1 MSQDIT
7 TPIITYI
14 PTPTVDLSSVTP
26 IINSAESVLNS
37 ALSVYETATDKV
49 TTLSLANIIQQAQAT
64 LSYYGELEAYA
75 TATNEADKASIASA
89 AATASAVMKE
99 LFDSRAYLSGKN
111 PSLGGNSALIA
122 VFAVFFIIHFLY
134 GGYVR
139 QWWFMISWSMGLI
152 LEVIGYVGR
161 VWLSKNIN
169 SFNAYVMQLVCVTIA
184 PCFLMAGIYFILAQV
199 TVIIGLKYSLLK
211 PMWYSN
217 FFIFCD
223 VTSIVIQAVG
233 GAIAAVDL
241 GNFESTDT
249 GAHIMVAGLAFQVF
263 SMGLFQFFWYLFL
276 FKAYRDYKKNGSQNF
291 PPRYALIRSEKL
303 FIPFLVAVSLSVIF
317 VFVRSI
323 YRLIELAEGFSS
335 ILAVDE
341 IYFMIL
347 EALMMCLAV
356 LSLTLIHPGYVY
368 GRRSKIVVKGHVMY
382 RYEEGL
388 DTESERGFSDYEEEH
403 GFSSGDEQ
411 DDLKAKAN
419 IKTSKFKKMFSFKK
433 TQNSENLEK
442 SEDVREEIN

>member
-1 MSQDIT
+1 
-7 TPIITYI
+7 
-14 PTPTVDLSSVTP
+14 
-26 IINSAESVLNS
+26 
-37 ALSVYETATDKV
+37 
-49 TTLSLANIIQQAQAT
+49 
-64 LSYYGELEAYA
+64 
-75 TATNEADKASIASA
+75 
-89 AATASAVMKE
+89 
-99 LFDSRAYLSGKN
+99 
-111 PSLGGNSALIA
+111 
-122 VFAVFFIIHFLY
+122 
-134 GGYVR
+134 
-139 QWWFMISWSMGLI
+139 
-152 LEVIGYVGR
+152 
-161 VWLSKNIN
+161 
-169 SFNAYVMQLVCVTIA
+169 
-184 PCFLMAGIYFILAQV
+184 
-199 TVIIGLKYSLLK
+199 
-211 PMWYSN
+211 MWYSN

-382 RYEEGL
+382 RYEEG
-388 DTESERGFSDYEEEH
+388 
-403 GFSSGDEQ
+403 
-411 DDLKAKAN
+411 
-419 IKTSKFKKMFSFKK
+419 
-433 TQNSENLEK
+433 
-442 SEDVREEIN
+442 

>member
-7 TPIITYI
+7 TPIITFI
-14 PTPTVDLSSVTP
+14 PTPSVDLSSVTP

-37 ALSVYETATDKV
+37 ALSVYETATQKV

-64 LSYYGELEAYA
+64 LSYYNELEAYA
-75 TATNEADKASIASA
+75 TATNEAEKASIASA
-89 AATASAVMKE
+89 AATASAVMKD
-99 LFDSRAYLSGKN
+99 LFDSRAYLNGNN
-111 PSLGGNSALIA
+111 PSLAGNAVLIG
-122 VFAVFFIIHFLY
+122 VFSIFFGIHFLY
-134 GGYVR
+134 GFYVR
-139 QWWFMISWSMGLI
+139 QWWFMCSWSMGLI
-152 LEVIGYVGR
+152 LEIIGYAGR
-161 VWLSKNIN
+161 VWLSKNIE

-211 PMWYSN
+211 PMWYAN
-217 FFIFCD
+217 LFIFCD

-233 GAIAAVDL
+233 GGIAAVDL
-241 GNFESTDT
+241 GNYGSTDK

-263 SMGLFQFFWYLFL
+263 SMALFQVFWYLFL
-276 FKAYRDYKKNGSQNF
+276 FTAYRDYKQNGSKNF
-291 PPRYALIRSEKL
+291 PPRYALIRGEKL
-303 FIPFLVAVSLSVIF
+303 FVPFLVAVSLSVIF

-335 ILAVDE
+335 TLAVDE

-356 LSLTLIHPGYVY
+356 LALTLIHPGYVY
-368 GRRSKIVVKGHVMY
+368 GRRSKIIVKGHVMY

-388 DTESERGFSDYEEEH
+388 DTESEREFSDYEEEH
-403 GFSSGDEQ
+403 
-411 DDLKAKAN
+411 DLKAKAN
-419 IKTSKFKKMFSFKK
+419 KSSPKFKKMFSFKK
-433 TQNSENLEK
+433 KFSFKKTPESENLEN
-442 SEDVREEIN
+442 VNQQMY